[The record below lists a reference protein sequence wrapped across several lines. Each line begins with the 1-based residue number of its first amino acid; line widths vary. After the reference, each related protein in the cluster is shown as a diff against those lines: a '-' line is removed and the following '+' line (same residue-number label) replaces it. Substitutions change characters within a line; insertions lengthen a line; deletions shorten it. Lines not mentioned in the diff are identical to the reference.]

1 MENTQNS
8 ENPKPVFDEKIERE
22 VLNFKTGEK
31 YKLLSGQDIIFS
43 KEDIE
48 QIASICSQEEVYN
61 ILFKIK
67 FKDRPYTPEDAIQF
81 TQWVEKGWKEGTH
94 FVFFVR
100 NTENKIVGA
109 VDIKSPDLN
118 RAEVGYWADRN
129 SSGFMTNALME
140 LCSIA
145 KNAKYIKLFGQVRPE
160 NHKSS
165 AVLERASFKYV
176 GVNKREYNKDTDYLV
191 YEKNLVK

>member
-1 MENTQNS
+1 MENIQTS
-8 ENPKPVFDEKIERE
+8 EKPVFNEKIEKE
-22 VLNFKTGEK
+22 ILNFKTGEK
-31 YKLLSGQDIIFS
+31 YKLLSGQDMVFS

-48 QIASICSQEEVYN
+48 QITSICSQEEVYN
-61 ILFKIK
+61 ILFKIR
-67 FKDRPYTPEDAIQF
+67 FKDRPYTTEDATQF
-81 TQWVEKGWKEGTH
+81 TQWVEKGWNDRTH

-100 NTENKIVGA
+100 NNENKIIGA

-118 RAEVGYWADRN
+118 RAEVGYWTDKD
-129 SSGFMTNALME
+129 SSGFMTNALIE

-145 KNAKYIKLFGQVRPE
+145 KDAKYKKLFGEVRPE
-160 NHKSS
+160 NPKSS
-165 AVLERASFKYV
+165 AVLERAGFEYV